1 MEPKLL
7 TDEASRKMAR
17 HIRDRQWRM
26 LERIALHNPLYIC
39 PWDKYGFHR
48 KDTTEDLLV
57 LGLID
62 GNSMWPWLI
71 SHPGW
76 TRREEWSE
84 ERCAWPIY
92 ITGAGRRALTKRP
105 EFDMETVVGG
115 MVDPGWQA
123 VPLEGADTGPAG
135 RTS

>member
-1 MEPKLL
+1 
-7 TDEASRKMAR
+7 
-17 HIRDRQWRM
+17 M

-76 TRREEWSE
+76 TRRGEWSE

-123 VPLEGADTGPAG
+123 VPLEGADTGPA
-135 RTS
+135 RSAP